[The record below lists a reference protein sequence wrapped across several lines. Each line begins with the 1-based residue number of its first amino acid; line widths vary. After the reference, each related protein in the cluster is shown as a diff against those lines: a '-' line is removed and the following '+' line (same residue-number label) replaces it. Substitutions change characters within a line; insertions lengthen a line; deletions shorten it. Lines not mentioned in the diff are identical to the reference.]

1 MVMFILIET
10 SIWIFALTEE
20 TSTDFNDLGKLM
32 LAGFAA
38 AIVFAL
44 GFTFIRL
51 KLREKTPPTSNFIS
65 ISSTQ
70 EKNEKA
76 AS

>member
-1 MVMFILIET
+1 MVMLILLEA
-10 SIWIFALTEE
+10 SICIFALTEE

-51 KLREKTPPTSNFIS
+51 RLREKAPQTSSFIS
-65 ISSTQ
+65 ISSTK
-70 EKNEKA
+70 EKNEEPG
-76 AS
+76 S

>member
-1 MVMFILIET
+1 MFTIILLEA
-10 SIWIFALTEE
+10 SICIFALIEE
-20 TSTDFNDLGKLM
+20 TGTDFNDLGKLM

-38 AIVFAL
+38 AVVVAV

-51 KLREKTPPTSNFIS
+51 RLRDKAPQTSNFIS

-70 EKNEKA
+70 EKTEKA
-76 AS
+76 GN